1 LEVKSLGVAQG
12 DLVEARKAVS
22 SMISRTETS
31 KVKFKQGT
39 SQHTLQ
45 KNRLKALTIALDL
58 INAELGQGDVTSY
71 TQDDLQRAV
80 APIESLISKSE
91 KAQKKVSPG
100 TWQHAML
107 DSNLK
112 ALHLVLPLLEER
124 LRHGQM

>member
-1 LEVKSLGVAQG
+1 MGVAQG

-58 INAELGQGDVTSY
+58 INAELGQGDVTSH

>member
-1 LEVKSLGVAQG
+1 MKSLGVAQG